1 MANEFIARKGL
12 VVLESGIRVTGSSTV
27 VGDVTA
33 SGNVRAANF
42 YGSAQLTGSFTGSF
56 VGDGSQ
62 ISGIA
67 TTLAFSGS
75 TGNDVVNLKTEA
87 LTINGSNGITT
98 TVTNNTVTVN
108 APSGTVTASSQI
120 DHNSTVNYTA
130 SRHIDHS
137 TVSITAGSGLS
148 GGGTIDAT
156 RTLTLDT
163 SSVHFLD
170 GVKKELNTEGVVSSS
185 SQVSYLGLSNIPSG
199 IVSSSGQVDVRNTT
213 GITTI
218 ATTGSNTLTGIQ
230 TISNTTN
237 STVFSNGALIV
248 QGGVGVAKDVNISG
262 SLTVSGILT
271 AASMSVQYVTS
282 SQLNIA
288 DNKITVQTNDLVRF
302 GGLSVYDSG
311 SSAATA
317 SIYWDSQNHNF
328 IYENLGGSSYNSAII
343 IAGPKNTGA
352 LGNET
357 SLITNRIPVASGGD
371 HIDTGLVSSSMRVDF
386 PSRLTHVEAGLYV
399 TGAIT
404 SSVGFSGD
412 GSNLTGVVSTLS
424 VTGSQGGQGAVNL
437 KTQGLTVSGSSGIS
451 TTVSGQ
457 TVSVAGTD
465 ATTTAKG
472 VASFNSTN
480 FTVTNGAVSSNN
492 ITINGTTVTLGGT
505 RNITLQDITTQGS
518 TSSNQLTLNGGAI
531 IHGVLFTS
539 ASATSV
545 AGPVTNQ
552 VIATVATGS
561 YDSAMFDY
569 ILKDGT
575 NYRAGTVMAVWNST
589 TGYEF
594 TDTSTNDIGNTGQAV
609 LSADTSGGNVRLK
622 LTLTSGTWTAK
633 TAIRML

>member
-12 VVLESGIRVTGSSTV
+12 VVLESGIRVTGSSAV

-42 YGSAQLTGSFTGSF
+42 YGNAQLTGSFTGSF

-98 TVTNNTVTVN
+98 TATNNTLTIN

-120 DHNSTVNYTA
+120 DHDLTTNFLANE
-130 SRHIDHS
+130 HIDHT
-137 TVSITAGSGLS
+137 TVSISAGSGLS
-148 GGGTIDAT
+148 GGGTIAAT

-185 SQVSYLGLSNIPSG
+185 TQITYTQLQNIPSG
-199 IVSSSGQVDVRNTT
+199 IVSSSGQVDVRNTA

-218 ATTGSNTLTGIQ
+218 ATTGSNTFTGIQ

-237 STVFSNGALIV
+237 STGTSNGALIV
-248 QGGVGVAKDVNISG
+248 AGGVGIAKDVNISG
-262 SLTVSGILT
+262 SLTVVGLLT
-271 AASMSVQYVTS
+271 AASMSTLYVTS
-282 SQLNIA
+282 SQLNVT
-288 DNKITVQTNDLVRF
+288 DNKITVQTNDVARF

-311 SSAATA
+311 STNATA
-317 SIYWDSQNHNF
+317 SIFWDSQNHHF
-328 IYENLGGSSYNSAII
+328 IYQNQGIDSYTGGMF
-343 IAGPKNTGA
+343 IAGPRNVGA
-352 LGNET
+352 LGDEE
-357 SLITNRIPVASGGD
+357 SLVNWRIPVGMGGD
-371 HIDTGLVSSSMRVDF
+371 HIDNRLVSSSMRVDF

-404 SSVGFSGD
+404 SSVGFSCD

-465 ATTTAKG
+465 ATTTVKG

-480 FTVTNGAVSSNN
+480 FTVTSGQVTSNN
-492 ITINGTTVTLGGT
+492 ITINGGTVTLGGT

-539 ASATSV
+539 ASATSI

-561 YDSAMFDY
+561 YDSAQFDY
-569 ILKDGT
+569 VLKDGT
-575 NYRAGTVMAVWNST
+575 NYRTGTVMAVWNST
-589 TGYEF
+589 TGIEF

-609 LSADTSGGNVRLK
+609 LSVDTSTGNVRLK